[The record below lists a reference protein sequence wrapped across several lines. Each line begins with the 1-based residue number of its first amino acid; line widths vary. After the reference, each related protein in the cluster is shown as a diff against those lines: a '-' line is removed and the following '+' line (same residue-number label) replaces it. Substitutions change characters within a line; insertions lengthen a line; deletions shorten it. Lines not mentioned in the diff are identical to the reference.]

1 MIEMV
6 TQKCEYTNAT
16 KHLKMLKMV
25 SSMYI
30 LPPKEAQKKKSV
42 GHLLPS
48 EMAHTLSI
56 VCFSRA
62 TLAFGDRLHSVCGMY
77 LSKYIHFVTNYVLSH

>member
-6 TQKCEYTNAT
+6 KQKCEYTNAT
-16 KHLKMLKMV
+16 KHLMLKMV

-30 LPPKEAQKKKSV
+30 LPPKQAEKKKSV

-48 EMAHTLSI
+48 GTAHTLPI
-56 VCFSRA
+56 VYASPRA
-62 TLAFGDRLHSVCGMY
+62 TPAF
-77 LSKYIHFVTNYVLSH
+77 